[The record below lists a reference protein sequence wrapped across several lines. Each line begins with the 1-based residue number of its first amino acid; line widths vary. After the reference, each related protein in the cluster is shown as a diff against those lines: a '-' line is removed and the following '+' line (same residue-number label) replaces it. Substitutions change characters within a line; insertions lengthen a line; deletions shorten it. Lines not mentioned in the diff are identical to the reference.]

1 MTYNGHPLDP
11 SVNRPLIVRSRVA
24 LLAAALLAVLAGGCT
39 PSGID
44 ASTAAVVNDSE
55 IPVGEVRRLFEVA
68 VSQPQLEQQ
77 LESDDSDQLELQI
90 QAQVL
95 TQLVTTTLLEQG
107 AAELGIEA
115 TPEDIRRRRE
125 EIVREL
131 GGEEAFRRV
140 VRQSGFTAA
149 QVRDQLRA
157 AVLQERVEQR
167 LQASSTVTE
176 AEVREF
182 YRANRAERYVRV
194 SARHILVRTRAAAQ
208 RVLDRLGRGA
218 SFAALAREVSVDEQ
232 TARQGGDLGRITP
245 GQTVPAFEEAALGAA
260 EDEVVGPVRTQFGF
274 HIIQVTERQADSL
287 AEVRAE
293 IRSELEQTERQT
305 AVSDWLVRQARE
317 AQVTVNPRFGRWD
330 PESAQV
336 VAESPVPRAE
346 QPDGT
351 APQSSG
357 S

>member
-1 MTYNGHPLDP
+1 MTAPHDQ
-11 SVNRPLIVRSRVA
+11 RPLIVRTRIA
-24 LLAAALLAVLAGGCT
+24 LLAAGLLAVLAAGCT
-39 PSGID
+39 PSGIG
-44 ASTAAVVNDSE
+44 ASTAAVVNDRE
-55 IPVGEVRRLFEVA
+55 ISVGQVRRLFEVA
-68 VSQPQLEQQ
+68 VSQPQLAQQ
-77 LESDDSDQLELQI
+77 LEADEGSQLELQI

-115 TPEDIRRRRE
+115 TTEDIRRRRE
-125 EIVREL
+125 QIVREL
-131 GGEEAFRRV
+131 GGEEEFRRV
-140 VRQSGFTAA
+140 VRQSGFTPG

-157 AVLQERVEQR
+157 AVLQEGVERR
-167 LQASSTVTE
+167 LQASAKVTD

-182 YRANRAERYVRV
+182 YRANRADRYVRV
-194 SARHILVRTRAAAQ
+194 SARHILVRTRAAAR

-232 TARQGGDLGRITP
+232 SARRGGDLGRITP
-245 GQTVPAFEEAALGAA
+245 GQTVPAFERAALGAD
-260 EDEVVGPVRTQFGF
+260 EGEVVGPVRTRFGY
-274 HIIQVTERQADSL
+274 HVIEVTGRQEDSL
-287 AEVRAE
+287 AEVSAE
-293 IRSELEQTERQT
+293 IRSELEQAEHQT
-305 AVSDWLVRQARE
+305 ALSDWLATQARE

-346 QPDGT
+346 QPGGAT
-351 APQSSG
+351 PQSSG